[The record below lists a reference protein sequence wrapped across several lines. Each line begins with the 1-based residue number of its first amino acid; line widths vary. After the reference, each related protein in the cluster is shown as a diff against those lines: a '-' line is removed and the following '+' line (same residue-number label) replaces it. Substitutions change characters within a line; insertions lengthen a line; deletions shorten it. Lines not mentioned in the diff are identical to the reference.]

1 MSAELMS
8 EERTPYILFP
18 IAASSQA
25 RLIRT
30 IPVPAQ
36 MLSNLFHTLKIT
48 FVAKALLV
56 ISVSLQ
62 KLRMGFEPLRPLSF
76 FVGYVARYIIPAEP
90 KGSFRPPKVQ
100 FVQYSC
106 YKPIKSLHTCPRSY
120 NSLSISAAS
129 SCSFLQPY
137 LRPFAASL
145 WS

>member
-36 MLSNLFHTLKIT
+36 MLSNLFNTLKIT

-62 KLRMGFEPLRPLSF
+62 KLRMGFEPLMP
-76 FVGYVARYIIPAEP
+76 
-90 KGSFRPPKVQ
+90 
-100 FVQYSC
+100 
-106 YKPIKSLHTCPRSY
+106 
-120 NSLSISAAS
+120 
-129 SCSFLQPY
+129 SFL
-137 LRPFAASL
+137 LCWLCRSL
-145 WS
+145 YNTC